1 MKCLFGSFS
10 DFHGQIGHKPILEET
25 QMNETPIP
33 PAPHRN
39 DQAIIITSIIA
50 VAFVLVAC
58 IAGCSAPFIIAALS
72 LY

>member
-1 MKCLFGSFS
+1 MKCLFGSFVE
-10 DFHGQIGHKPILEET
+10 FTGQIGHKPFLQET

-33 PAPHRN
+33 PTPQRN
-39 DQAIIITSIIA
+39 DQAIIITTIIA